1 MGIMASIGNI
11 FKGKNN
17 KEQERMQAFEKQR
30 EEENKTKITY
40 TPVQP
45 GEPIEFRRY
54 KPNTDMKIFM
64 TMTLL

>member
-40 TPVQP
+40 TPDNQ
-45 GEPIEFRRY
+45 ENQLNLDDISQ
-54 KPNTDMKIFM
+54 IQI
-64 TMTLL
+64 

>member
-45 GEPIEFRRY
+45 GEPIEF
-54 KPNTDMKIFM
+54 
-64 TMTLL
+64 